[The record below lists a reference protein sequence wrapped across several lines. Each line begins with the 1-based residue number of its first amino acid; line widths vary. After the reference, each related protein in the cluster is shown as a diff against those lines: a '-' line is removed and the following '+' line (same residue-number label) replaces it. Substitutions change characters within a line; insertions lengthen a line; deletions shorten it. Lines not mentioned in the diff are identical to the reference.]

1 MNSYFESVSAELRK
15 DWKTPVLVL
24 VFTVARIIYGWG
36 WLSAGWEKLSWL
48 SGGKFYAGSLIQ
60 TLIANLAGPKVTRF
74 DPLEINK
81 LFAWI
86 AQNVFLPMGRLTDAL
101 VVILELVI
109 GVLIIIGFRIFWA
122 ALLAIFLNLQYFVA
136 GSYNN
141 FGYIWT
147 NLALLKF
154 TRYADL
160 IGIDGLLRY
169 KKKFK

>member
-1 MNSYFESVSAELRK
+1 M
-15 DWKTPVLVL
+15 
-24 VFTVARIIYGWG
+24 
-36 WLSAGWEKLSWL
+36 SWL
-48 SGGKFYAGSLIQ
+48 SGGKFYAGSLIH

-74 DPLEINK
+74 DPLEINR

-101 VVILELVI
+101 VVILELAI
-109 GVLIIIGFRIFWA
+109 GVLIILGFRIFWT
-122 ALLAIFLNLQYFVA
+122 ALIAMFLNLQYFVA

-154 TRYADL
+154 ARYAEL
-160 IGIDGLLRY
+160 IGIDGFIRL
-169 KKKFK
+169 KKELK